1 MDIELVHWLNMGRV
15 KRSYCILLSLN
26 IFFILKG
33 PATCVKFSRNGE
45 FFASGSSDEQVGII
59 YTKLRQTGHAKLKLN
74 LSYEEKHVAITYK
87 MYFYEIL
94 VCLQLFD

>member
-1 MDIELVHWLNMGRV
+1 M
-15 KRSYCILLSLN
+15 
-26 IFFILKG
+26 KG

-59 YTKLRQTGHAKLKLN
+59 YAKLRQTGHAKLKLN

>member
-1 MDIELVHWLNMGRV
+1 M
-15 KRSYCILLSLN
+15 
-26 IFFILKG
+26 KG

-59 YTKLRQTGHAKLKLN
+59 YTKLRQTGHAELKLN